1 MEQLESGSLDL
12 TKMNIEK
19 VKELFPSIVTE
30 GTIDFEMLKILLG
43 GGGDVSR
50 EKYQFTWPGKQ
61 MSIKIAQ
68 TPS

>member
-43 GGGDVSR
+43 GGAMLAV
-50 EKYQFTWPGKQ
+50 K
-61 MSIKIAQ
+61 SINLHGQESACQ
-68 TPS
+68 

>member
-43 GGGDVSR
+43 GGAMLAVRSINLLGQASR
-50 EKYQFTWPGKQ
+50 CQ
-61 MSIKIAQ
+61 
-68 TPS
+68 

>member
-1 MEQLESGSLDL
+1 MLRVFKGILDMEQLESGSLDL

-43 GGGDVSR
+43 GGR
-50 EKYQFTWPGKQ
+50 C
-61 MSIKIAQ
+61 
-68 TPS
+68 